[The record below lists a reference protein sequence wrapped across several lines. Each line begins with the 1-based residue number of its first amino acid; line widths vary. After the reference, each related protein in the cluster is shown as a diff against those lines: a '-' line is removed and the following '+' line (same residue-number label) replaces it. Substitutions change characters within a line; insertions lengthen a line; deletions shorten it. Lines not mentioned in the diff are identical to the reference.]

1 MVSRRAALVL
11 AFLFGFRLVVV
22 GGALVCTAHG
32 SHAHLAEAGHHS
44 DGPSQEEHGQQTPC
58 SSPESADCCAAMISC
73 SLVLASG
80 TVVATANTPP
90 DDVGEIQQ
98 LSSSPVARPH
108 SPDPPPPKS

>member
-11 AFLFGFRLVVV
+11 ACLFGFRLLAVS
-22 GGALVCTAHG
+22 GALVCTAHG
-32 SHAHLAEAGHHS
+32 SHAHLAESGHHS
-44 DGPSQEEHGQQTPC
+44 DGPSQQEDGKQTPC
-58 SSPESADCCAAMISC
+58 NSTDSADCCAAMVSC

-80 TVVATANTPP
+80 TVVATSSTPP
-90 DDVGEIQQ
+90 DDAGEIRQ